1 MGWRRRAR
9 IRRRMGILGRH
20 DEQLCLL
27 SPLQESGPTTTSRS
41 STPSIRSE
49 APRWWMASAVT
60 NIYSIDCAT
69 HEPLLCWMELG
80 VLSWMLNLLVLHF
93 FYLIFLSQRWH
104 QTISFQ
110 VP

>member
-49 APRWWMASAVT
+49 APR
-60 NIYSIDCAT
+60 
-69 HEPLLCWMELG
+69 
-80 VLSWMLNLLVLHF
+80 LLV
-93 FYLIFLSQRWH
+93 
-104 QTISFQ
+104 
-110 VP
+110 

>member
-49 APRWWMASAVT
+49 APSC
-60 NIYSIDCAT
+60 S
-69 HEPLLCWMELG
+69 L
-80 VLSWMLNLLVLHF
+80 F
-93 FYLIFLSQRWH
+93 FYYSYKE
-104 QTISFQ
+104 QTR
-110 VP
+110 P

>member
-27 SPLQESGPTTTSRS
+27 SPLQESGPTSRS

-49 APRWWMASAVT
+49 APSC
-60 NIYSIDCAT
+60 S
-69 HEPLLCWMELG
+69 L
-80 VLSWMLNLLVLHF
+80 F
-93 FYLIFLSQRWH
+93 FYYSYKE
-104 QTISFQ
+104 QTR
-110 VP
+110 P